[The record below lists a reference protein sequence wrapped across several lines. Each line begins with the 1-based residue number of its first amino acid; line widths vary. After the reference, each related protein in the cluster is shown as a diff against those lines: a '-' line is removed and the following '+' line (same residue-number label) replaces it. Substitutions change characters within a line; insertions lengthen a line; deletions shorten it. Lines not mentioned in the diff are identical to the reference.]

1 MKNKEFRIPFYLTM
15 FVTLKVKVKEG
26 KGTQGHEI
34 EHSFFL
40 YAHNESALDEM
51 D

>member
-1 MKNKEFRIPFYLTM
+1 M